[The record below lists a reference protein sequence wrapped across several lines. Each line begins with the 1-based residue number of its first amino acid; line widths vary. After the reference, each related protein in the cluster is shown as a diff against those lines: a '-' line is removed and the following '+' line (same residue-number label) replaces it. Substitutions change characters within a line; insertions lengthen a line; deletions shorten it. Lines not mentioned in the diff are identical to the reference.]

1 MERVLL
7 VLFVERGIVPYETA
21 GIAVAEE
28 PPPPQLLPCRDP
40 M

>member
-21 GIAVAEE
+21 GIAAEE